1 MSLEVVF
8 IGSGSSSGTPNIRC
22 AMDGA
27 ENCVACK
34 SALADP
40 DSKNNRGNPSILIKV
55 PYTESERS
63 KSEDANIHRN
73 ILVDVGKTFKRGAL
87 KWFRKFGVSA
97 VDAVILTHEH
107 ADAILGL
114 DDLREVQ
121 VMILKTMF

>member
-1 MSLEVVF
+1 MENQQLELIFV
-8 IGSGSSSGTPNIRC
+8 GSGSSSGTPNIRC

-27 ENCVACK
+27 ENCLACRF
-34 SALADP
+34 ALADP

-55 PYTESERS
+55 PRRDLGGYSG
-63 KSEDANIHRN
+63 DAARN
-73 ILVDVGKTFKRGAL
+73 HQTILVDVGKTFKRGAL
-87 KWFRKFGVSA
+87 KWFPKFGITA

-121 VMILKTMF
+121 VLS